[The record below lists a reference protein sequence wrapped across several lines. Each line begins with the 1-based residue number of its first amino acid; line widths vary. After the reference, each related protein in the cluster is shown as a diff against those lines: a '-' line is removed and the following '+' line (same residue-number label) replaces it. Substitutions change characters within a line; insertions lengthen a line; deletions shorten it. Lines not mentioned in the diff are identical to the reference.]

1 MNLKILKIQIVENF
15 VKNIGKFLKEKYKQE
30 FNEFEILVM

>member
-15 VKNIGKFLKEKYKQE
+15 VKDISKFLKEKYNQE
-30 FNEFEILVM
+30 FNEFEILV